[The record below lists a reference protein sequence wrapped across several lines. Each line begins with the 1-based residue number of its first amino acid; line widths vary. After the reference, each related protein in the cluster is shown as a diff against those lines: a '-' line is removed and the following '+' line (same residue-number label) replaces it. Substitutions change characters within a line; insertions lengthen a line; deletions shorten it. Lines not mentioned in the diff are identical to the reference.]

1 MSNKRK
7 GKLGV
12 YLLKISAINPL
23 ENVKDL
29 HKKEKQYFLN
39 YSDKLD
45 IGDVNMA
52 ILQDKGAD
60 AIIISFKNIYINMYN
75 VFLIDNKTG
84 FISYRHE
91 SFCLWE
97 QNVFSF
103 FNNETNDLVTL

>member
-1 MSNKRK
+1 
-7 GKLGV
+7 
-12 YLLKISAINPL
+12 
-23 ENVKDL
+23 
-29 HKKEKQYFLN
+29 
-39 YSDKLD
+39 
-45 IGDVNMA
+45 
-52 ILQDKGAD
+52 
-60 AIIISFKNIYINMYN
+60 MYN